1 MAVYFRNIY
10 IAQTDYKW
18 FAIPV
23 MIRKWTSFFLFLGQ
37 VFSYTGAIC
46 TQTLQ
51 GKFSLLRY
59 LPYSFE
65 CKILFL

>member
-23 MIRKWTSFFLFLGQ
+23 MIRKWTSFSYFWAKCSLIPVLFEHKHCQESFHYSGTYPTPLNAKYFFL
-37 VFSYTGAIC
+37 
-46 TQTLQ
+46 
-51 GKFSLLRY
+51 
-59 LPYSFE
+59 
-65 CKILFL
+65 